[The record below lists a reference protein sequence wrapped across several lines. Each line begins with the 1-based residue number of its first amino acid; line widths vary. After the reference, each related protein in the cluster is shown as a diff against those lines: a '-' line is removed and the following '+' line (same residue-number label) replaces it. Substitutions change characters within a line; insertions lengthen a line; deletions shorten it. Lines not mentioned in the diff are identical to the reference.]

1 MNTEYEKVYDGVVK
15 APGAKMDVKAFEEA
29 FKELRLQG
37 FGGAAELLAVVK
49 DVKDGLEGYFN
60 HCDED
65 NDGSIVLE
73 EFVKYCGNMMGRS
86 RRVAIKFMKNEDQYL
101 RELSM
106 HKGLEPQY
114 VVSLLDGP
122 NDDDFKEAVK
132 NFCIQKVFSVQQK
145 VVRNTSLPLKDFKHC
160 IVMPAADRTLDAI
173 FRSERPD
180 IIHVR
185 AIMEEIAKALKHLH
199 DDKKIIHGDL
209 KMLNILRV
217 DGRIRLIDF
226 DAACTVG
233 TKAGC
238 KFSSGVLPPEMF
250 ARLTVQQSEQF
261 TTYWKGMFTTS
272 QLTSTDKV
280 ELWDKIKPR
289 MAADGKLIVVKTFAM
304 DDNNTPIV
312 AGLPYENDLVKAS
325 VAIDMWA
332 FGVLLYYLVSASPL
346 LSVNRDEDL
355 LDKDFARILEWAEN
369 GMFQKMIEAQV
380 RPKDSSAADLL
391 LKLLDPNPDLRWNID
406 SVLESDFF
414 KHSDVGATRQL
425 IMSLDEKMS
434 SVLEIVTETNKNVKT
449 VLVKLDKIS
458 DQIEDALEC
467 QRRGFEAILQQAER
481 FHKDDKDYFKAQD
494 AKLDAQ
500 FELLKTMD
508 EKIDGLS
515 DQLTKGFLKVEAT
528 FDRVTATITAE
539 LLSSVEKQTT
549 MMAEFDSFHDKLSK
563 MDAASFD
570 TNAIKELMK
579 DSMSSMSQDI
589 KQQLEDSFAQVM
601 EDKAN
606 GSDGDPSQQ
615 DKLDYL
621 IKMVESTKDQVNGMK
636 KDVEDL
642 NALST
647 TLSELPTGSTEKY
660 IMPRTFI
667 LVPVGN
673 ESEPISTSASPVA
686 TATAATVTAPE
697 ETKKSRFGLPDFGIK
712 KAVATAGKSVVGQ
725 GIGLALEK
733 GKKALTKACRGA
745 YRLCWKTLRVQ
756 FICPVTMQPIPMV
769 GPEGCLITMPTDFL
783 IYSAKALHYGMIIL
797 KIAMATQGLGAV
809 VPDLSGIIPVNLGM
823 DIKQFASEY
832 TELHGEATAI
842 MDHLK
847 LDNLKLDESTPGG
860 QVLVV
865 AEGAATDKAQAEVA
879 RLRNQFAEQFK
890 GMAEGDGTTEVL
902 AIYKLIAEGR
912 KQTLASA
919 LQSSWQPKDGQG
931 KAWGMEK
938 AHPSDGQ
945 PGQVIW
951 ASEEG
956 AIRLRMLK
964 EQGGGLDALNP
975 KADVNRDTVKTSS
988 TATEQAISAAN
999 SLAKSAGINLVA
1011 IKQRCA
1017 EEYGI
1022 SPDAV
1027 MSVVTNPL
1035 FSQIVFLV
1043 ASKKNK
1049 DNKEKAANISEGL
1062 IHKDVQDSSGLT
1074 SDKLSALRDLLLSGG
1089 NDWSSLDHLAAV
1101 ALDKSGVMEAKA
1113 LWTLAKRST
1122 SLKITA
1128 IERRTVKE
1136 CGFRSGDVEAIFVAA
1151 VDSPVFKSAIEAL
1164 ISGNSD
1170 GAAFRQFKGNEFAAL
1185 VDGIAEKTGI
1195 SLPEIEMV
1203 LSALITSDLTKLQPL
1218 ATGTQASTPVEERGL
1233 KVLWALVERFKIVPV
1248 DEIERWAKKCGL
1260 RPVDVESI
1268 FIVAMSDAVFKVT
1281 ICKLMNNDRSG
1292 VTQQGLTFLLHFVET
1307 KIGKPPNTINAVIN
1321 AILTG
1326 SVAKLEEV
1334 AKNAGKVV
1342 VGDHGPKALW
1352 ALAKQATSLK
1362 ISAIERRAEEHGIK
1376 PGEVETLFLA
1386 AASDYAFI
1394 DAMRELMNNQP
1405 GLAKDLVQGSAF
1417 ESLVTVVADKTGV
1430 LPAKVKAVLTAL
1442 LTMDLAALEAL
1453 ASGSVTPSVSPRG
1466 GRVAGLR
1473 EEVTSGGASV
1483 LHEALKGKEVLLQQ
1497 KEVAMQTALQE
1508 NERLL
1513 QQKDEVLKQNERLLQ
1528 QKDEA
1533 MKAALLQ
1540 KDEMVQLLKSQLEEA
1555 KRK

>member
-1 MNTEYEKVYDGVVK
+1 
-15 APGAKMDVKAFEEA
+15 
-29 FKELRLQG
+29 
-37 FGGAAELLAVVK
+37 
-49 DVKDGLEGYFN
+49 
-60 HCDED
+60 
-65 NDGSIVLE
+65 
-73 EFVKYCGNMMGRS
+73 MM
-86 RRVAIKFMKNEDQYL
+86 M
-101 RELSM
+101 
-106 HKGLEPQY
+106 
-114 VVSLLDGP
+114 
-122 NDDDFKEAVK
+122 DDF
-132 NFCIQKVFSVQQK
+132 
-145 VVRNTSLPLKDFKHC
+145 
-160 IVMPAADRTLDAI
+160 
-173 FRSERPD
+173 
-180 IIHVR
+180 
-185 AIMEEIAKALKHLH
+185 
-199 DDKKIIHGDL
+199 
-209 KMLNILRV
+209 
-217 DGRIRLIDF
+217 
-226 DAACTVG
+226 
-233 TKAGC
+233 
-238 KFSSGVLPPEMF
+238 
-250 ARLTVQQSEQF
+250 
-261 TTYWKGMFTTS
+261 
-272 QLTSTDKV
+272 
-280 ELWDKIKPR
+280 
-289 MAADGKLIVVKTFAM
+289 
-304 DDNNTPIV
+304 
-312 AGLPYENDLVKAS
+312 
-325 VAIDMWA
+325 
-332 FGVLLYYLVSASPL
+332 
-346 LSVNRDEDL
+346 
-355 LDKDFARILEWAEN
+355 
-369 GMFQKMIEAQV
+369 
-380 RPKDSSAADLL
+380 
-391 LKLLDPNPDLRWNID
+391 
-406 SVLESDFF
+406 
-414 KHSDVGATRQL
+414 
-425 IMSLDEKMS
+425 
-434 SVLEIVTETNKNVKT
+434 
-449 VLVKLDKIS
+449 
-458 DQIEDALEC
+458 
-467 QRRGFEAILQQAER
+467 QA
-481 FHKDDKDYFKAQD
+481 
-494 AKLDAQ
+494 
-500 FELLKTMD
+500 
-508 EKIDGLS
+508 
-515 DQLTKGFLKVEAT
+515 
-528 FDRVTATITAE
+528 
-539 LLSSVEKQTT
+539 
-549 MMAEFDSFHDKLSK
+549 FHDKLST

-570 TNAIKELMK
+570 TNAIKEMMK

-589 KQQLEDSFAQVM
+589 KQQLEESFAQVM
-601 EDKAN
+601 EGKSN
-606 GSDGDPSQQ
+606 GSDGDPSQK

-621 IKMVESTKDQVNGMK
+621 IEMVKSTKDQISGME
-636 KDVEDL
+636 KDVKDL

-673 ESEPISTSASPVA
+673 EPEPISTSTVPVK
-686 TATAATVTAPE
+686 TATAIPAPE
-697 ETKKSRFGLPDFGIK
+697 ETKKSRFGMPDFGIK
-712 KAVATAGKSVVGQ
+712 KAVATAGTAAASAVGQ
-725 GIGLALEK
+725 SIAGMEKGIGQVVEKGIGIALEK

-847 LDNLKLDESTPGG
+847 LDKSSPVD
-860 QVLVV
+860 QVVVV

-879 RLRNQFAEQFK
+879 RLRNQFTEQFK
-890 GMAEGDGTTEVL
+890 GIAEGDGTTEVL

-919 LQSSWQPKDGQG
+919 LQSSWQPKDVHG
-931 KAWGMEK
+931 KAWGMEE
-938 AHPSDGQ
+938 AHPSDCQ

-956 AIRLRMLK
+956 ARRLELPK
-964 EQGGGLDALNP
+964 KQGGGLDALNP

-988 TATEQAISAAN
+988 TATELVISAAASTADN
-999 SLAKSAGINLVA
+999 LAKSAGINLVA

-1043 ASKKNK
+1043 ASKKK

-1062 IHKDVQDSSGLT
+1062 IHKDLQDSSGLT

-1089 NDWSSLDHLAAV
+1089 NDWSSLEHLAAV

-1136 CGFRSGDVEAIFVAA
+1136 CGFRSGDVKAIFVAA

-1170 GAAFRQFKGNEFAAL
+1170 SAAFRQFKGNEFSAL
-1185 VDGIAEKTGI
+1185 VDGVAEKTGI

-1218 ATGTQASTPVEERGL
+1218 TTGTQASTPVEERGL

-1248 DEIERWAKKCGL
+1248 DKIERCAKKCGL
-1260 RPVDVESI
+1260 RPADVESI
-1268 FIVAMSDAVFKVT
+1268 FVVALSDAVFKDT
-1281 ICKLMNNDRSG
+1281 ICKLMNNDHSG
-1292 VTQQGLTFLLHFVET
+1292 VTQQSQGLTFLLHFVAT
-1307 KIGKPPNTINAVIN
+1307 KIGKPLDTINAVIN
-1321 AILTG
+1321 AIVTG
-1326 SVAKLEEV
+1326 NSTKLEEV

-1352 ALAKQATSLK
+1352 ALVKQATSLK

-1405 GLAKDLVQGSAF
+1405 GLAKDLVQGSALDA
-1417 ESLVTVVADKTGV
+1417 LVTVVEDKTGV

-1442 LTMDLAALEAL
+1442 LTMDLAALETL
-1453 ASGSVTPSVSPRG
+1453 ASGSVKPSASPRG

-1497 KEVAMQTALQE
+1497 KEVAMQTALQ
-1508 NERLL
+1508 
-1513 QQKDEVLKQNERLLQ
+1513 QKDEVLKQKDEVLKQKDEVLQQNERLLQ
-1528 QKDEA
+1528 QNNE
-1533 MKAALLQ
+1533 MMRQ

-1555 KRK
+1555 KKK